1 MGKPSRVPQ
10 RPAHCIGQPLACQER
25 NANRAAFVWAD
36 TTLQDRGA
44 PRRAAGL
51 FTRRPV
57 LRKMA
62 VPHCLQSWEA
72 AARRGDGGGWRGC
85 AGAPMWVVQLA
96 GIVQLTK
103 APCLRSDTGSQ
114 VCSSRRGLADLESDK
129 AAEGD
134 LVAQLL
140 GDGGYMLPARTT
152 TLPPRWRQGRA
163 PGTGGVVGRGS
174 QNWSIGPAGRGALGG
189 WCFGPL
195 RNGGSFPLAP
205 CEALVYVLPR
215 DLGQPRGADT
225 FGPSPGAPD
234 ASLSG

>member
-25 NANRAAFVWAD
+25 TRTGRRSFGRTPRYKTVAHLGEPRD
-36 TTLQDRGA
+36 CLRG
-44 PRRAAGL
+44 GL
-51 FTRRPV
+51 FCEKWRFRTAFNLGR
-57 LRKMA
+57 LRHGGA
-62 VPHCLQSWEA
+62 TE
-72 AARRGDGGGWRGC
+72 GGWRGC

-205 CEALVYVLPR
+205 CEAYVYVLPR